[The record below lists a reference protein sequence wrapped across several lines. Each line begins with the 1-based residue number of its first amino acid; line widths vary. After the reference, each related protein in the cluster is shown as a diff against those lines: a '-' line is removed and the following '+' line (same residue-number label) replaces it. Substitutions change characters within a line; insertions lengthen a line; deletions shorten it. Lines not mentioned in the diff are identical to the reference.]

1 MKLNVGGIMP
11 TITIEGPKI
20 DDIEIKR
27 NLVKE
32 LTEAAVKA
40 YGFPIEVFVV
50 YIKENPIENV
60 GVGGKLISDQR
71 EGK

>member
-1 MKLNVGGIMP
+1 MP

-20 DDIEIKR
+20 DDMEIKR

-40 YGFPIEVFVV
+40 YVF
-50 YIKENPIENV
+50 
-60 GVGGKLISDQR
+60 R
-71 EGK
+71 

>member
-1 MKLNVGGIMP
+1 MP

-20 DDIEIKR
+20 NDIEIKR

-60 GVGGKLISDQR
+60 GVGG
-71 EGK
+71 

>member
-1 MKLNVGGIMP
+1 MP

-40 YGFPIEVFVV
+40 YGFPREVFVV
-50 YIKENPIENV
+50 YIKENILENV

-71 EGK
+71 GRK

>member
-1 MKLNVGGIMP
+1 MP

-20 DDIEIKR
+20 DDMEIKR

-40 YGFPIEVFVV
+40 YVFPIEVFVV
-50 YIKENPIENV
+50 YIKENFIENV
-60 GVGGKLISDQR
+60 GVGGKLVSDQR
-71 EGK
+71 RGK